1 VGCLWHDYQGE
12 PCLITHGFRYH
23 FIGRMRPKGGSANN
37 VRLHIHVTD
46 TWCVSVA
53 CSLKLETCRNRL
65 YEAFSTCNL
74 KMGSYFQDVIG
85 QVRAWNGRLIYRNGK
100 LKKT

>member
-1 VGCLWHDYQGE
+1 MRERGVGCLWHDYQGE

-23 FIGRMRPKGGSANN
+23 FIGRMSLKGGSANN

-53 CSLKLETCRNRL
+53 LKARDMAEQVVRGFL
-65 YEAFSTCNL
+65 NL
-74 KMGSYFQDVIG
+74 
-85 QVRAWNGRLIYRNGK
+85 
-100 LKKT
+100 

>member
-1 VGCLWHDYQGE
+1 MRERGVGCLWHDYQGE

-23 FIGRMRPKGGSANN
+23 FIGRMSLKGGSANN

-53 CSLKLETCRNRL
+53 CSLKLETWRNRL
-65 YEAFSTCNL
+65 YEVFSTC
-74 KMGSYFQDVIG
+74 S
-85 QVRAWNGRLIYRNGK
+85 
-100 LKKT
+100 